1 MENNLNN
8 EMMKTNMILGSVH
21 ELNNLSKHGG
31 KNHKFKGSFEA
42 TKGFL
47 HHKIIANPAK
57 EMTTVH

>member
-1 MENNLNN
+1 
-8 EMMKTNMILGSVH
+8 MKTNMILGSVH